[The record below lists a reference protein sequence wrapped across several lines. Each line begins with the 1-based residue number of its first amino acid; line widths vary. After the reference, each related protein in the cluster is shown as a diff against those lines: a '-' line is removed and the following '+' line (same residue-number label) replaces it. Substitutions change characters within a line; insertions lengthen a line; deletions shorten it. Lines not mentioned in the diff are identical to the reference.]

1 MVNRNIFQ
9 FVTYCWYYIPTC
21 IFTLLLVLYPLSPYY
36 WYYTH
41 LYIHPIIGII
51 PTCIFILL
59 LVLYPLVYS
68 PYYWYHTHLYIHPII
83 GIIPICI
90 FTLLLVLYPLVYSP
104 YYWYYT
110 HLYIHPIIGIYPL
123 VYSPYYW
130 YYTHL
135 YIHPIIGIIP
145 TCIFTLLLVL
155 YPLVYSLICNHSG
168 NKYHTSC
175 CNLFFIFIPIAIII
189 FVMPSGIVFPIL
201 TIM

>member
-1 MVNRNIFQ
+1 M
-9 FVTYCWYYIPTC
+9 TYCWYY
-21 IFTLLLVLYPLSPYY
+21 
-36 WYYTH
+36 TH
-41 LYIHPIIGII
+41 
-51 PTCIFILL
+51 
-59 LVLYPLVYS
+59 
-68 PYYWYHTHLYIHPII
+68 
-83 GIIPICI
+83 CI

-110 HLYIHPIIGIYPL
+110 HLYIHPIVGIIPICIYPIIGIIPI

-135 YIHPIIGIIP
+135 YIHPIFGIIPICIYPIIGIIP
-145 TCIFTLLLVL
+145 ICIFTLLLVL
-155 YPLVYSLICNHSG
+155 YPFVFSHLYNYSG

-175 CNLFFIFIPIAIII
+175 YNLSFIFISIAIII